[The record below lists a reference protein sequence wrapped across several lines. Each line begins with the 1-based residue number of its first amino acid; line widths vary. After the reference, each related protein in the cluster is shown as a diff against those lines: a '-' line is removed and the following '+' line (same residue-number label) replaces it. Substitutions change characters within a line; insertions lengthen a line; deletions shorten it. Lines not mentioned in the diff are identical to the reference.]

1 MSSKNLSAA
10 AEIRKAHK
18 EFLEEEKR
26 WENRASWPNPK
37 YLSEIR
43 EKYSFEYDLETF
55 RKKLPDLYCE
65 IFDIIFD
72 RNENDLEA
80 IFKLKVGAEIHDEVR
95 SPVYLR
101 LFSDQFMPFINKEID
116 AIFGFFGLKY
126 KSMERKFKDEVRKD
140 EELSDLIAFRYSSWD
155 CYTFS
160 DGGEE
165 IEGDSY
171 KVFHRCDV
179 RTGNRKEID
188 IDYRW

>member
-10 AEIRKAHK
+10 AEIRNAHEK
-18 EFLEEEKR
+18 FLEEEKR

-55 RKKLPDLYCE
+55 RKKLPDLYPE
-65 IFDIIFD
+65 IFDLIFD

-95 SPVYLR
+95 SPLYLR

-116 AIFGFFGLKY
+116 AIYGFFGLKY
-126 KSMERKFKDEVRKD
+126 KSMERKFRDEVRKD
-140 EELSDLIAFRYSSWD
+140 EELADLIGFRYSSWA
-155 CYTFS
+155 TASSASGSFS
-160 DGGEE
+160 A
-165 IEGDSY
+165 ILFA
-171 KVFHRCDV
+171 V
-179 RTGNRKEID
+179 
-188 IDYRW
+188 